1 MPDDIMLIACT
12 AIGTKT
18 NLAGKEIR

>member
-12 AIGTKT
+12 AIGMKT
-18 NLAGKEIR
+18 NLAGEEIR

>member
-18 NLAGKEIR
+18 NLAGEEIR